1 MSPEKLELLRELI
14 RAEIAYNNI
23 ILLNLDHDGY
33 DWSIDAKKNA
43 DQVFLE
49 VCLRFCGTD

>member
-14 RAEIAYNNI
+14 RAEIAYNNA
-23 ILLNLDHDGY
+23 LNSDYG
-33 DWSIDAKKNA
+33 WSDEAKKNA

>member
-14 RAEIAYNNI
+14 RAEIQYYNT
-23 ILLNLDHDGY
+23 LNSDY
-33 DWSIDAKKNA
+33 DWSYEAKKNA

-49 VCLRFCGTD
+49 VCQRFCGTD